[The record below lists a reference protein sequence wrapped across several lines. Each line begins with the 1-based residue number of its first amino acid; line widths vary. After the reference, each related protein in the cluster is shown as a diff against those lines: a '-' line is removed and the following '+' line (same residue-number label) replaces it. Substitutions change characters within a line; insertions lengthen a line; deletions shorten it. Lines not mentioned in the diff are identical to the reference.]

1 MNKNMNNQLTTNEL
15 LHELNLKL
23 DSIKTHMPNGE
34 LKSILSHVE
43 SISKRQEKMSSDI
56 SELRK
61 LLLNPEDGIVVR
73 VNKNTEYRMELQ
85 DNESQMQQIIS
96 EHNNLKEFKANVT
109 KILWIFIT
117 SAVASIVLL
126 WQQMIGK

>member
-15 LHELNLKL
+15 LQELNSKL

-43 SISKRQEKMSSDI
+43 SMSKRQEKMSSDI

-117 SAVASIVLL
+117 SVVASIVLL